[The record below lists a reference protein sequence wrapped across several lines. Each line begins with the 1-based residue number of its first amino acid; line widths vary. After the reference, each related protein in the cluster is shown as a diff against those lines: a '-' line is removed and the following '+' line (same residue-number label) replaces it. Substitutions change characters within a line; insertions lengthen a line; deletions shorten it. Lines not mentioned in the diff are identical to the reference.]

1 MNRMFVSLSPKRRM
15 YLMLCIFLLLIVQDY
30 ARRRFPCFSGLRMI
44 CKNGIFLV
52 VSSVTARLANPDM
65 VVDNIVML

>member
-15 YLMLCIFLLLIVQDY
+15 YLMLCIFLLLIIQDY
-30 ARRRFPCFSGLRMI
+30 ARRHFPCFSGLRMLR
-44 CKNGIFLV
+44 KNGIFLV

-65 VVDNIVML
+65 VVDNVVML